1 MSSRTTESMS
11 SSPFSFVFYLLK
23 VINGNSET
31 LCEICLKLTIKTL
44 VRRHWCCADIFI
56 AIFEQILHIF
66 LMFSLLTLNKWKVAW
81 LRQYFPLFSS
91 CSFKILEST
100 GGTPAWNGGK
110 HHCRLPNET
119 HYPCQE
125 QNIFLLIRTFHGGT
139 WIISY
144 R

>member
-1 MSSRTTESMS
+1 MS

-23 VINGNSET
+23 VINGNTET
-31 LCEICLKLTIKTL
+31 LCEICSKSTIKTL
-44 VRRHWCCADIFI
+44 AQRHWCCTDVFT
-56 AIFEQILHIF
+56 AIFEQISHIF
-66 LMFSLLTLNKWKVAW
+66 FDVFIIDFEQVNGGLITAILSTIQQLL
-81 LRQYFPLFSS
+81 
-91 CSFKILEST
+91 LENT
-100 GGTPAWNGGK
+100 GEYWRGTPAWNGGR

-125 QNIFLLIRTFHGGT
+125 QNIFLLIRTFHGGA